1 MSYRFRFVT
10 LTAIL
15 AMVLFGIANAS
26 NSWNGQSATGGF
38 DSFEPL
44 DHGGPDG
51 YGYYY
56 IDSRD
61 SAFNAPEYNW
71 IEIESFGTPLG
82 FNGDDQNTGPF
93 LIGFTFNHY
102 GIDFLTFRACTN
114 GFISFTS
121 TSNEYSN
128 VAIPNALEPNNLLAA
143 YWDDFIF
150 TDSGSAYYYTNDTDT
165 LIVEWK
171 NAPYFD
177 ESGVASFQ
185 IILTADGNIL
195 YQYQYIGGTLNS
207 HTIGIENQGGT
218 VGLQYVYNSGR
229 DETGT
234 AIRFSLSPPNFGAKD
249 VLVIAADEASEYVA
263 ALSAFADM
271 DTVTYFDA
279 RNGTPTLQQLQEYDC
294 AVVWS
299 NYVFDDPVA
308 MGNVLADYLDAG
320 GGVVLHM
327 FCFRDSWYL
336 GGRIMAD
343 YSPFNTGTV
352 TDDRVLGSYDAG
364 HPIMWNVDALYDTFT
379 ANVTLAHS
387 PVVVASYSDGTP
399 MVAYNPTNNLVALNT
414 YVGDYNRNGGD
425 PTVLSHN
432 AINFAMSGPAEI
444 LFIMADVSGSIT
456 RRALL
461 EYPDISSVHF
471 YYGRLA
477 TPSLAF
483 LQLYDLVVVWSDY
496 QFDDALMMGNRLAD
510 YVDVGKDVVITQ
522 FAFSTGWE
530 LQGRLMS
537 SYSPFGAGTL
547 RYQTRTLGVH
557 QPGHYLMNGVDAVTE
572 YYTAAVTVQNGGI
585 TVASWDDSTPFVA
598 FNQNNN
604 VVAINGYVG
613 NDQQFTGDMITL
625 LHNAINFA
633 RGNVSVD
640 GDPSLPAL
648 FNLAQNYPNPF
659 NPATTISFDIPQRS
673 NVVVEIFNVLG
684 QKVQSIDRGRLDAG
698 HHSFVL
704 DASNLSSGVYFYKLN
719 AGENTRTRKMTVLK

>member
-1 MSYRFRFVT
+1 MPYRFRFVA
-10 LTAIL
+10 LSAIL
-15 AMVLFGIANAS
+15 AMALFGIANGS
-26 NSWNGQSATGGF
+26 NSWNGPSATGGF
-38 DSFEPL
+38 DTPEPL
-44 DHGGPDG
+44 DHGGPDS

-56 IDSRD
+56 VDSRD

-71 IEIESFGTPLG
+71 IEIESFGTPVG
-82 FNGDDQNTGPF
+82 FIGDDENTGPF
-93 LIGFTFNHY
+93 LIGFTFNYY

-121 TSNEYSN
+121 SSNEYSN
-128 VAIPNALEPNNLLAA
+128 EAIPYVMEPNNLLAVF
-143 YWDDFIF
+143 WDDLIF
-150 TDSGSAYYYTNDTDT
+150 SDSGSAYYYTNDTDT

-171 NAPYFD
+171 NAPYYD
-177 ESGVASFQ
+177 ESGIASFQ
-185 IILTADGNIL
+185 MILTADGNIL
-195 YQYQYIGGTLNS
+195 YQYQSIGGTLNS

-218 VGLQYVYNSGR
+218 VGLQYVFDSSR
-229 DETGT
+229 DETGI
-234 AIRFSLSPPNFGAKD
+234 AIRFSLSPPNYGAKD
-249 VLVIAADEASEYVA
+249 VLVIAADEASEYVTA
-263 ALSAFADM
+263 ISAFADI
-271 DTVTYFDA
+271 DTVTYFNA
-279 RNGTPTLQQLQEYDC
+279 INATPTLQQLQEYDC

-299 NYVFDDPVA
+299 NYEFDDPVG

-320 GGVVLHM
+320 GAVVLHM
-327 FCFRDSWYL
+327 FCFRNTWYL
-336 GGRIMAD
+336 GGRIMSD
-343 YSPFNTGTV
+343 YSPFTIGDLTSAR
-352 TDDRVLGSYDAG
+352 TLGSYDAG
-364 HPIMWNVDALYDTFT
+364 HPIMAGVDALNDTYT

-387 PVVVASYSDGTP
+387 PVLVASYSDGTP
-399 MVAYNPTNNLVALNT
+399 MVAYNPANNLVALNT
-414 YVGDYNRNGGD
+414 YVGNYNSNGGD

-461 EYPDISSVHF
+461 EYPDISSIHF
-471 YYGRLA
+471 YFGGLA

-483 LQLYDLVVVWSDY
+483 LQMYDLAVVWSNS

-510 YVDVGKDVVITQ
+510 YVDVGGDVVITQ
-522 FAFSTGWE
+522 FAFSSTWE

-537 SYSPFGAGTL
+537 SYSPYGAGTL
-547 RYQTRTLGVH
+547 RYQFRTLGVH
-557 QPGHYLMNGVDAVTE
+557 QPGHYLMNGVDVVSD
-572 YYTAAVTVQNGGI
+572 YFTAAVTVQNGGVN
-585 TVASWDDSTPFVA
+585 VASWDDSTPFVA

-613 NDQQFTGDMITL
+613 NDQSFTGDMITI

-633 RGNVSVD
+633 RRNVSVD
-640 GDPSLPAL
+640 GDPNLPAQ

-684 QKVQSIDRGRLDAG
+684 QRVQSIDRGRLDAG

-704 DASNLSSGVYFYKLN
+704 DASDLSSGVYFYKLN
-719 AGENTRTRKMTVLK
+719 AGDHTKTRKMTVLK